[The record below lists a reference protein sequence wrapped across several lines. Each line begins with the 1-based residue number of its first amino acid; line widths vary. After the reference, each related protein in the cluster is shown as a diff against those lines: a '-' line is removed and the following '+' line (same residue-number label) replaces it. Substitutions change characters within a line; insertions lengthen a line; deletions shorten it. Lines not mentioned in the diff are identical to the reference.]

1 MLFQATPQLPYVC
14 FLKLSCSN
22 LWIAKSPLSR
32 FPWIQDHNE
41 YITCLSHT
49 GFSTSDCKGE
59 LSPGHGIVMKAA
71 AECVQMLD
79 LLILQALKPNNR
91 KKVGAL
97 LSEGICFLKPI
108 HFLIFNNLIIFNHL
122 INSH

>member
-1 MLFQATPQLPYVC
+1 MCAF
-14 FLKLSCSN
+14 LSCHAVTFRLQN
-22 LWIAKSPLSR
+22 PYFPP
-32 FPWIQDHNE
+32 FPWLQDHDE

-49 GFSTSDCKGE
+49 GFSTSDWKGE

-79 LLILQALKPNNR
+79 LLILQALKPNNN

-97 LSEGICFLKPI
+97 LSEGICYLKPT
-108 HFLIFNNLIIFNHL
+108 HF
-122 INSH
+122 